1 MSASVARVKPV
12 HGIWLVSLLFACG
25 GGRPPPEPP
34 PSLDPDDGAS
44 FEFAGIELP
53 PLPLDVEEDDL
64 ADGWGPVER
73 ALTEPAPRPPVG
85 ETWEVDAW
93 ADDVLADWIGRRA
106 TLLAEAQRALTML
119 REGDPEIS
127 VVASTLLGLTY
138 SRLALDLRG
147 IPTPASYRDTPE
159 LEGAFRSALDRMAR
173 PLFRR
178 AVDAYG
184 SCSATAMDGPA
195 YALARWREH
204 CDRELRMLAPMVGS
218 DDDESDD
225 DDPEDG

>member
-1 MSASVARVKPV
+1 MLPRHA
-12 HGIWLVSLLFACG
+12 LTLLLLALTACG

-34 PSLDPDDGAS
+34 PSLDDEDGQS

-64 ADGWGPVER
+64 ADGWSPVER

-85 ETWEVDAW
+85 EDWEVDAW
-93 ADDVLADWIGRRA
+93 ADDVLADWISRRA
-106 TLLAEAQRALTML
+106 TLLAEAQRALAML

-138 SRLALDLRG
+138 SRFALDLRG
-147 IPTPASYRDTPE
+147 IATPAAFRDDE
-159 LEGAFRSALDRMAR
+159 AREDAFRSALDRMAR

-218 DDDESDD
+218 DDDPDAE
-225 DDPEDG
+225 EEAEE